1 MRLARDN
8 AARIPSFEVD
18 ETAGSKGSALA
29 LEWPHLPAHAAE
41 FVSGLDFGGLAVT
54 FRALATK
61 DMDTRADSHPKPS
74 SSPPEPAELAAGL
87 AEGPGSSPVPELDLD
102 DALAEFAPEPDVV
115 RRGRSVKTPGRAR
128 AAWTWPV
135 VSVVVIVALS
145 LAAAWRWWPVRATA
159 PAGSGTVTIETSTPG
174 AFVLVDSQ
182 ERGTTPLTL
191 SLPAGI
197 HSVTVTTT
205 SGRRELP
212 VTVLAGA
219 QVVHHV
225 DLPAAAPTTGRLQI
239 SGSAGAPVF
248 LDGTRRGVTP
258 AELADIPA
266 GDHTVTIGD
275 GAAAVTQ
282 RVGVPAGGVASVLVP
297 LRQPDGQAPA
307 WISVVA
313 PIELQVF
320 DGSALIGDS
329 TTNRILVLAGRHTI
343 NLVNTE
349 LNYQAARTIEVEAG
363 RVATVRV
370 EVPDGVLHVNA
381 VPWAEVFVDGRRV
394 GETPI
399 ANLAVPIG
407 THEITLRNPK
417 FPEQK
422 RSVVISLA
430 GPFRLGVDLR
440 Q

>member
-1 MRLARDN
+1 
-8 AARIPSFEVD
+8 
-18 ETAGSKGSALA
+18 
-29 LEWPHLPAHAAE
+29 
-41 FVSGLDFGGLAVT
+41 
-54 FRALATK
+54 
-61 DMDTRADSHPKPS
+61 
-74 SSPPEPAELAAGL
+74 
-87 AEGPGSSPVPELDLD
+87 
-102 DALAEFAPEPDVV
+102 
-115 RRGRSVKTPGRAR
+115 
-128 AAWTWPV
+128 
-135 VSVVVIVALS
+135 VVVDG
-145 LAAAWRWWPVRATA
+145 R
-159 PAGSGTVTIETSTPG
+159 
-174 AFVLVDSQ
+174 

-191 SLPAGI
+191 PLPAGT
-197 HSVTVTTT
+197 HTVTVNGKT
-205 SGRRELP
+205 GRRELSI
-212 VTVLAGA
+212 TVVAGT
-219 QVVHHV
+219 QIVHHV
-225 DLPAAAPTTGRLQI
+225 ELADLTPTTGRLQI
-239 SGSAGAPVF
+239 SGSAGAPIV

-258 AELADIPA
+258 AELADVPA
-266 GDHTVTIGD
+266 GEHTVTIGD

-282 RVGVPAGGVASVLVP
+282 RVTVPAGGVASLLVL

-320 DGSALIGDS
+320 DDSALIGNS

-343 NLVNTE
+343 NLVNAE
-349 LNYQAARTIEVEAG
+349 LKYQEARTVQVEAG

-370 EVPDGVLHVNA
+370 EVPNGVLHVNA

-407 THEITLRNPK
+407 AHEITLRNPK

-430 GPFRLGVDLR
+430 GPSRLGVDLR